1 MLRER
6 FFGILII
13 LLCASFSIS
22 LANIIY
28 VDINGTGDYTTIQ
41 EGINASVDGDTII
54 VYPGTYFENI
64 NYNGKNII
72 VASLYL
78 TTQNNS
84 YIDSTIIDG
93 NQNGSVV
100 KFESGE
106 NHAILCGF
114 TIQNGSGTFH
124 LHNIRGGG
132 IFCMSANPKISNC
145 MIKNNNAEQGGGIF
159 YTNSNVNLSN
169 VTITKNYAVYNGGGI
184 FFENVSN
191 IDFDAQKRC
200 NIFLN
205 YSGIGCDVRAFNCS
219 IIDVIVD
226 TFTVMEPDDFF
237 VYPLDNFTFDILHSK
252 IEPVNQ
258 DLYVSPE
265 GDNNNSGLTPSEPL
279 QTISYA
285 LTKIASDS
293 THPNTIHLANG
304 IYSSSLTNEIFPLN
318 CRRYVS
324 IIGEVE
330 DLTILD
336 GDNTYPVIICA
347 FNDSYF
353 SIENLT
359 IQNGNASVG
368 AGIFFE
374 TNSNPIIKNM
384 TIKNNT
390 AMLGGGIL
398 CSESN
403 PTFENVTVSN
413 NYAEAT
419 GGGIKLS
426 NSSPILKNVIVS
438 ENSVNP
444 AWGSSAGIN
453 CSNSNPILTN
463 VAIVNNTSG
472 EDGSILGNGH
482 DSCPTLNNII
492 TAGNNI
498 PDKVIYCTRDNNLLI
513 NNCILYNTNSN
524 SEISFY
530 PNGWSNVVTI
540 SYTDIK
546 DGEDGIQTNGAG

>member
-145 MIKNNNAEQGGGIF
+145 MIKNNNAELGAGIHCRYSNITLENTTICYNHAFLFGGGIHLRD
-159 YTNSNVNLSN
+159 NS
-169 VTITKNYAVYNGGGI
+169 T
-184 FFENVSN
+184 
-191 IDFDAQKRC
+191 IDFSDNSRC
-200 NIFLN
+200 NIYLN
-205 YSGIGCDVRAFNCS
+205 YAGIGND
-219 IIDVIVD
+219 IDTYQVQQLNVIVD
-226 TFTVMEPDDFF
+226 TFTVMESDSYFAHSQPEN
-237 VYPLDNFTFDILHSK
+237 NFTFDILHSK

-265 GDNNNSGLTPSEPL
+265 GDNNNSGLSPSEPL

-285 LTKIASDS
+285 LTKITSDS

-347 FNDSYF
+347 FNDSYITIVINITIIF
-353 SIENLT
+353 ITRFYMCLT
-359 IQNGNASVG
+359 ALI
-368 AGIFFE
+368 
-374 TNSNPIIKNM
+374 
-384 TIKNNT
+384 
-390 AMLGGGIL
+390 
-398 CSESN
+398 
-403 PTFENVTVSN
+403 
-413 NYAEAT
+413 
-419 GGGIKLS
+419 
-426 NSSPILKNVIVS
+426 
-438 ENSVNP
+438 
-444 AWGSSAGIN
+444 
-453 CSNSNPILTN
+453 
-463 VAIVNNTSG
+463 
-472 EDGSILGNGH
+472 DG
-482 DSCPTLNNII
+482 
-492 TAGNNI
+492 
-498 PDKVIYCTRDNNLLI
+498 
-513 NNCILYNTNSN
+513 
-524 SEISFY
+524 
-530 PNGWSNVVTI
+530 
-540 SYTDIK
+540 
-546 DGEDGIQTNGAG
+546 